1 MMLLGL
7 MVLLGAWGYCSSL
20 LSLETCRSHGRLA
33 PRLELRFC
41 RLVRATVAQ
50 GPRRDLN
57 FAEIGSHQMLW
68 GDLSDAPCMQM
79 AIFTEAVFDCGH
91 IVGKHERSL
100 RQVLLCFS
108 EQPRDTCQLGFV
120 VLRADAS
127 PSSENYI
134 GRRATPAACDLLKLK
149 WACWLVA
156 CPFLQDS
163 SRLTNVWLYSLG

>member
-20 LSLETCRSHGRLA
+20 LSFETCRSHGRLA

-79 AIFTEAVFDCGH
+79 AIFTEAVFDCGTLWASMNDLFD
-91 IVGKHERSL
+91 K
-100 RQVLLCFS
+100 C
-108 EQPRDTCQLGFV
+108 CC
-120 VLRADAS
+120 AS
-127 PSSENYI
+127 PSSPGI
-134 GRRATPAACDLLKLK
+134 LAISASLCSVLMPLRAPRITSAAERH
-149 WACWLVA
+149 
-156 CPFLQDS
+156 
-163 SRLTNVWLYSLG
+163 RLHVTC

>member
-1 MMLLGL
+1 M
-7 MVLLGAWGYCSSL
+7 LLGAWGYCSSL
-20 LSLETCRSHGRLA
+20 LSFETCRSHGRLA
-33 PRLELRFC
+33 PRLEFRFC

-50 GPRRDLN
+50 APRRDLN

-108 EQPRDTCQLGFV
+108 EQPRDTCRSASLCSV
-120 VLRADAS
+120 LMPLRAPRITS
-127 PSSENYI
+127 
-134 GRRATPAACDLLKLK
+134 AAERH
-149 WACWLVA
+149 
-156 CPFLQDS
+156 
-163 SRLTNVWLYSLG
+163 RLHVTC